1 MIEFEIVIAV
11 TLFGIGLFGVTTQK
25 SFLKI
30 FFSLE
35 MLLNSVILMLAST
48 AVQYGI
54 SENLSVAYLLIAIA
68 TLEAAAG
75 LIIFLVANRITGATE
90 IDKLGD
96 DNAV

>member
-1 MIEFEIVIAV
+1 MIEFEILISI

-35 MLLNSVILMLAST
+35 ILLNSVILMLAST
-48 AVQYGI
+48 GKYYGL
-54 SENLSVAYLLIAIA
+54 EQNLSVAYMVIAIA

-75 LIIFLVANRITGATE
+75 VIIFLVSNRITKATE
-90 IDKLGD
+90 IDKLGESD
-96 DNAV
+96 AV